1 MTEFQS
7 NPNPSPEH
15 PPRRPRQ
22 RRRRRS
28 PAIFVL
34 AGVLGVLVLSL
45 AAVGLSRMFRASRMP
60 PEETEEILQILTV
73 SPSTAET
80 EPPTQGDMVPPEI
93 LGVQPIITYEGD
105 AVSYRAGV
113 TVIDDTDQAPILQ
126 ILTDGVDL
134 STPGLYDVTYEATD
148 AAGNVAREQ
157 TTVDVR
163 PKHEDYVEVELI
175 YQKADEMIDLIT
187 DRTSSQS
194 EQCRDIYNWLRS
206 HCVYVGHSDKDDV
219 LQAAY
224 KMYTTMHG
232 DCFSY
237 YAASKVMFD
246 RLGIDN
252 IDVHKVKNNDRDSN
266 HYWSLVSL
274 DDGET
279 WYHFDCTPR
288 AGQYEDFCLTSDAYI
303 DEYSEHHN
311 GSHNRDKRLYPPTPE
326 MPYGQ

>member
-7 NPNPSPEH
+7 NPDFSPE
-15 PPRRPRQ
+15 PSRRRT
-22 RRRRRS
+22 RRARRRRS
-28 PAIFVL
+28 PIVL
-34 AGVLGVLVLSL
+34 AGVLGVLVLLL
-45 AAVGLSRMFRASRMP
+45 ALFGLSRMFRASQTP
-60 PEETEEILQILTV
+60 PEGTEEILQIITV
-73 SPSTAET
+73 SPPTVET
-80 EPPTQGDMVPPEI
+80 EPTVPGDTVPPEI
-93 LGVQPIITYEGD
+93 LGVRPIITYEGD

-113 TVIDDTDQAPILQ
+113 TVIDDVDQVPTLR
-126 ILTDGVDL
+126 ILTDSVDL
-134 STPGLYDVTYEATD
+134 STPGLYDVTYEAVD
-148 AAGNVAREQ
+148 QSGNIAREQ

-163 PKHEDYVEVELI
+163 AKLEDYVEVDLI

-187 DRTSSQS
+187 DRSSSQS

-224 KMYTTMHG
+224 KMYTTMRG

-252 IDVHKVKNNDRDSN
+252 IDVHKVKANDRDSD

-274 DDGET
+274 DDGDT

-288 AGQYEDFCLTSDAYI
+288 AGQYEDFCLTSDAYL